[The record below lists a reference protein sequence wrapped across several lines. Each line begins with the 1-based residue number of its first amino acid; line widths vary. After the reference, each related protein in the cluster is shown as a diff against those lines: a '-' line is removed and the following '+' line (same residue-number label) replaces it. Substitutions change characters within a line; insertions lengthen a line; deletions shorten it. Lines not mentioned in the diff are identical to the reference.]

1 MTFLTVFIC
10 GLLSMPFLFLGVLFL
25 GLSLLIEEII
35 EFAKRVA
42 IFLGILLVCAIIVGI
57 IWVIVQAVR
66 DNNGDLLQTAN
77 QLVALILL
85 MLFVFGIIGG
95 IVCAVLGIGLNILAV
110 AVGAVIAVVELA
122 AGITEGLGNFC
133 IGISTSLLGTIL
145 RRTQKTQTQAE
156 T

>member
-77 QLVALILL
+77 
-85 MLFVFGIIGG
+85 
-95 IVCAVLGIGLNILAV
+95 
-110 AVGAVIAVVELA
+110 
-122 AGITEGLGNFC
+122 
-133 IGISTSLLGTIL
+133 
-145 RRTQKTQTQAE
+145 
-156 T
+156 

>member
-66 DNNGDLLQTAN
+66 DNNGDLL
-77 QLVALILL
+77 
-85 MLFVFGIIGG
+85 
-95 IVCAVLGIGLNILAV
+95 
-110 AVGAVIAVVELA
+110 
-122 AGITEGLGNFC
+122 
-133 IGISTSLLGTIL
+133 
-145 RRTQKTQTQAE
+145 
-156 T
+156 